1 MGQIGAAAER
11 DEVVT
16 TAADVGRAG
25 GMKALPLVVVVVGL
39 EGGGGEEDEVEVVDV
54 VIVVWDVEISGVML
68 AAVIGGKE
76 EVDELEGGGAV
87 TEGFTMTVVVD
98 VRTPV
103 GKKD

>member
-1 MGQIGAAAER
+1 MGAAAER

-25 GMKALPLVVVVVGL
+25 GMKALPLVVVVGL

-54 VIVVWDVEISGVML
+54 LIVVWDVETSGVVL
-68 AAVIGGKE
+68 AAVIWGKE
-76 EVDELEGGGAV
+76 EVDELEGGEAV
-87 TEGFTMTVVVD
+87 TEGFTITVVVEL
-98 VRTPV
+98 RTPM